1 MKKYLKNGQK
11 PSECIIDVKPNKDGN
26 LSIKF
31 ADGAVHDDI
40 ADTEENLE
48 KIEKVMESSAQTAIK
63 NEPLY
68 VMRSFIATCSVVSSI
83 TGAVAIR
90 NIETLQGTSLG
101 ENLSGA
107 AIIIGGGICTVWM
120 LREWSRVREISK
132 IKYRNK
138 YQDTLSQVNEFT
150 HSLDT
155 SNDRIRELFESER
168 PLSLINID
176 QYKKKDLKRIITEI
190 ERETTVQEEY
200 GIQYSKKK

>member
-1 MKKYLKNGQK
+1 MKKYLKNGEK
-11 PSECIIDVKPNKDGN
+11 SSECIIDVKPNKDGN

-40 ADTEENLE
+40 EDTEENI
-48 KIEKVMESSAQTAIK
+48 KRIEEVMESSAKTAIK

-68 VMRSFIATCSVVSSI
+68 VMRSFIATCSVISSI

-90 NIETLQGTSLG
+90 NIEALQGTSLG

-107 AIIIGGGICTVWM
+107 AVIIGGGICTVWM
-120 LREWSRVREISK
+120 IREWSRVAEISK
-132 IKYRNK
+132 IKYRNRH
-138 YQDTLSQVNEFT
+138 QDELSRVSQFA
-150 HSLDT
+150 HSLDG
-155 SNDRIRELFESER
+155 SNSKIRELFELEQ

-190 ERETTVQEEY
+190 ERERTVQEEY
-200 GIQYSKKK
+200 GIQYLKKK